1 MQTQKCLW
9 GATDS
14 SDNVWRHLKKMMEGL
29 ERWLKSQEH
38 LLLLQKTHVQFL
50 APTSVLTTIC
60 NSIPGYM
67 APISDLCMHQACTC
81 YTYLYSGKTP
91 KKKSEKKTEYLVLYN
106 AIKLLWNSFTQ
117 SHAPII
123 MSCFTTG
130 PETVEPRWPWT
141 ETSKV
146 LNQNK
151 PSLLLF
157 KVFLPQWQ
165 EGNTFRILIS
175 EEKPHLRCLLIKY
188 FFLDS
193 LPMYARLALS
203 QNISALQITSGCITL
218 FFFFEFCTLS
228 NTIYISHCEGLEK
241 KKSV

>member
-1 MQTQKCLW
+1 
-9 GATDS
+9 
-14 SDNVWRHLKKMMEGL
+14 
-29 ERWLKSQEH
+29 
-38 LLLLQKTHVQFL
+38 
-50 APTSVLTTIC
+50 
-60 NSIPGYM
+60 
-67 APISDLCMHQACTC
+67 
-81 YTYLYSGKTP
+81 
-91 KKKSEKKTEYLVLYN
+91 
-106 AIKLLWNSFTQ
+106 
-117 SHAPII
+117 

-203 QNISALQITSGCITL
+203 QNISALQITSGCIIL

-241 KKSV
+241 KKVCLKRTKGPVRESWGPLWCSSQRRRKNALWVMKTTLSSSPSHPTPPYYHYKKNTVPLGLEIELCRWQTFQFVTVPYRRHKGSCAQR